1 MLRVLMK
8 NSSKSDITR
17 NEPLCSW
24 GSYSPSTETLQ
35 SHPGMKLHFVELYWG
50 YHLRRGLW
58 CLFLDSCKW
67 VAPSRVLCVC
77 CVLSGFPG
85 GTEVP
90 LLSGWH
96 SLVYLVCLDTP
107 LSFSSNSSRKV
118 RRTESWVY
126 IPNLPTCEPAEIC
139 GTCTASVAKGG
150 KSSWE
155 GCISNSL
162 V

>member
-1 MLRVLMK
+1 M
-8 NSSKSDITR
+8 
-17 NEPLCSW
+17 
-24 GSYSPSTETLQ
+24 
-35 SHPGMKLHFVELYWG
+35 
-50 YHLRRGLW
+50 
-58 CLFLDSCKW
+58 
-67 VAPSRVLCVC
+67 C

-150 KSSWE
+150 
-155 GCISNSL
+155 
-162 V
+162 